1 MTRKLRVRQAQTI
14 VPFGVGAILE
24 TRGESFV
31 AADISHWPSESPWL
45 DAPGLAE
52 RLKVTGF
59 RTLPPATNDF
69 FDSPERGGAPCVRF
83 PSWLFCAAC
92 RRMKRWNVADE
103 QPGTAP
109 LCPGCP
115 TPQILV
121 PMRFVQVCSAGHM
134 DDVDWW
140 WWAHSRSGS
149 STCERSRHRLS
160 FLVDRSSTGLEALSI
175 ACRAC
180 ESERNLFQL
189 LDRGRGRCTGR
200 HPWQN
205 LDQATDCGEKA
216 RIVQRN
222 AGNVYY
228 PATISALD
236 IPFPVGS
243 KSSEIHPQVA
253 SRIREDALWPGLC
266 RLQDPARVEA
276 VIQMICDA
284 NEGVTP
290 ADVASLLRLET
301 GEKTSL
307 TPADPSTSGSPA
319 TDLSWE
325 EWSALNTPT
334 AVNQHNFAIRPA
346 HLPAHS
352 RLSEAEGLLW
362 RRFERVVIADRLR
375 EVRSLR
381 GFHRVQPTPQNM
393 VRVDSTGQRSWLP
406 AVEIFGEGVF
416 LSFSE
421 QEISLWESHIGV
433 RERVR
438 SLEKDLDVAFQKD
451 RLTGVVGDRLL
462 PRMPLLHTFAHLL
475 IRQLSFESGYGISSL
490 RERVYARPGESEHQ
504 AGILIYTAA
513 GDAEGTLGG
522 LAQQGSA
529 DRLAETLLRL
539 LETGAWCSTDPL
551 CAEHGARGFA
561 NLNRAACH
569 ACALLPETSCETG
582 NTLLDRVLLIGGP
595 GVPGF
600 FEPVIDSAR
609 ALAAQ
614 VARGERTP

>member
-1 MTRKLRVRQAQTI
+1 MTRKLRIRQAQTI

-31 AADISHWPSESPWL
+31 AADISHWPSDSPWL
-45 DAPGLAE
+45 DAPRLAE

-59 RTLPPATNDF
+59 RALPPANNDF
-69 FDSPERGGAPCVRF
+69 FDSPDRGGAPCVRF

-92 RRMKRWNVADE
+92 RRMKRWNISDE
-103 QPGTAP
+103 QPGAAP
-109 LCPGCP
+109 LCPVCP
-115 TPQILV
+115 TAQVLV

-140 WWAHSRSGS
+140 WWAHSRSGP

-180 ESERNLFQL
+180 ESERDLLQL
-189 LDRGRGRCTGR
+189 LDRGRTRCTGR

-205 LDQATDCGEKA
+205 LDQATVCEEKA

-236 IPFPVGS
+236 IPASGES
-243 KSSEIHPQVA
+243 KTTEVHPQVA
-253 SRIREDALWPGLC
+253 SLIREDALWPGLC
-266 RLQDPARVEA
+266 RLQDPVRVEA
-276 VIQMICDA
+276 VTQMICDA

-290 ADVASLLRLET
+290 ADVVSLLGLET
-301 GEKTSL
+301 GGDASMVSTA
-307 TPADPSTSGSPA
+307 PAASGSPA

-325 EWSALNTPT
+325 EWSALNTST
-334 AVNQHNFAIRPA
+334 TVNRRNFTIRPA
-346 HLPAHS
+346 PLPAHS

-362 RRFERVVIADRLR
+362 KRVERVTVADRLR
-375 EVRSLR
+375 EVRSLL
-381 GFHRVQPTPQNM
+381 GFHRVEPSAQGM
-393 VRVDSTGQRSWLP
+393 VGVDSTGQRSWLP
-406 AVEIFGEGVF
+406 AVEIFGEGIF
-416 LSFSE
+416 LAFSE
-421 QEISLWESHIGV
+421 QEISRWESHTGV

-438 SLEKDLDVAFQKD
+438 ELEKDLDSAFQKD
-451 RLTGVVGDRLL
+451 RLTGAVGGRLL

-475 IRQLSFESGYGISSL
+475 IRQFSFESGYGISSL
-490 RERVYARPGESEHQ
+490 RERVYARPGENGHQ
-504 AGILIYTAA
+504 AGVLIYTAA

-529 DRLAETLLRL
+529 NRLAETLLRL
-539 LETGAWCSTDPL
+539 LEAGAWCSTDPL

-569 ACALLPETSCETG
+569 ACSLLPETSCETG

-609 ALAAQ
+609 DLAAR
-614 VARGERTP
+614 VARGEGAP